1 MHIPLQAPAG
11 GILRISTVDVP
22 PPACRWNGKSAA
34 FVSSTAG
41 KQMKSQS
48 MLVPMQAGEA
58 ALLSLTPTIAGTF
71 TFEWLP
77 AAGADNSKG
86 HR

>member
-1 MHIPLQAPAG
+1 
-11 GILRISTVDVP
+11 
-22 PPACRWNGKSAA
+22 
-34 FVSSTAG
+34 
-41 KQMKSQS
+41 MKSQS